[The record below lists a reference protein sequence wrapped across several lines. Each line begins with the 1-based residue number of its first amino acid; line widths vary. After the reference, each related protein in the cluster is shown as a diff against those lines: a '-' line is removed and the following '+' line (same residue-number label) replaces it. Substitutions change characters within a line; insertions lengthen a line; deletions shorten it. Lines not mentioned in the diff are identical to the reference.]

1 MTAATKETRLI
12 IRCSEKEKAL
22 FEKAADARGLS
33 LSAWVRMIA
42 LDAAKK
48 ETKR

>member
-1 MTAATKETRLI
+1 MNKSDRVE
-12 IRCSEKEKAL
+12 IRVSDREKAL
-22 FEKAADARGLS
+22 MQKAADARGLS

-48 ETKR
+48 EKGK

>member
-1 MTAATKETRLI
+1 MTDKDNLVRV
-12 IRCSEKEKAL
+12 RVSDREKAL
-22 FEKAADARGLS
+22 MQKAADARGLS

-48 ETKR
+48 EKAK

>member
-1 MTAATKETRLI
+1 MTDKDNLVRV
-12 IRCSEKEKAL
+12 RVSDREKGL
-22 FEKAADARGLS
+22 MQKAADARGLS

-48 ETKR
+48 EKAK